1 MCNRSQPFV
10 CGAAATVRQ
19 DRLNRSE
26 KSLKTLNLAAR
37 RQWERQVEDFKKV
50 VAFKKVDDF
59 KKVDASK
66 KIDIA
71 KKSPS
76 LAAKHRP
83 ETPARQ
89 SASHRRSRPGPKL
102 SGKRNAARTSFEPAH
117 RAMHQY
123 RKG

>member
-50 VAFKKVDDF
+50 VAFKKVD
-59 KKVDASK
+59 ASK

-89 SASHRRSRPGPKL
+89 SASHRRSRPGPKS
-102 SGKRNAARTSFEPAH
+102 SGKRNAARMPLEPAH